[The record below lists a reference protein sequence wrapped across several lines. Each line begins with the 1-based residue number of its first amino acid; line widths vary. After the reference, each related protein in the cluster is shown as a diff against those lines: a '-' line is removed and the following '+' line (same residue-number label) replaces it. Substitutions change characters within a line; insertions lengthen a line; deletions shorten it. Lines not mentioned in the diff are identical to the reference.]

1 MGGGSYSYMRDVQT
15 KRSYAHQS
23 REQVFRQQM
32 MSAEMNIHGKVRECR
47 DSEEH
52 PQTLPIIIALD
63 VTGSMGRIPHALITG
78 GFPTIM
84 KKIMDAGIEH
94 PQVCF
99 VAIGDQFSDS
109 APIQVGQFEAS
120 DELLDHWLK
129 TIWLESGGGGNG
141 GESYQL
147 AWWFAASHTDCDA
160 INKRGQKGVLIT
172 IGDEAVHKSIS
183 KAEMRDICGDSIET
197 FQMATSDILD
207 AARQKWD
214 VYHINLSD
222 YMGAQPKTQQPW
234 RELLGDHFI
243 NTEGDSGNDI
253 PEIIAGIVVSA
264 AKGATKAS
272 VATEVTQPV
281 TEVSGTSQTNS
292 TQHLR

>member
-1 MGGGSYSYMRDVQT
+1 MGGGSYSYIRDVQT
-15 KRSYAHQS
+15 KQSYAHQS
-23 REQVFRQQM
+23 REEVFRQKM

-84 KKIMDAGIEH
+84 KKIMEAGIEH

-99 VAIGDQFSDS
+99 VAIGDQYTDD

-129 TIWLESGGGGNG
+129 TIWLEGMGGGNG

-147 AWWFAASHTDCDA
+147 AWWFAATHTDCDA

-172 IGDEAVHKSIS
+172 IGDEAVHRSIS
-183 KAEMRDICGDSIET
+183 SREMRDILGDGVEY
-197 FQMATSDILD
+197 QMATSDILS

-214 VYHINLSD
+214 VFHINLMD
-222 YMGAQPKTQQPW
+222 FMGAQPKTQQPW
-234 RELLGDHFI
+234 RELLGDHLI

-253 PEIIAGIVVSA
+253 PEIIAGIVVSVAKNA
-264 AKGATKAS
+264 AKSSVSTEATKPDIEAPES
-272 VATEVTQPV
+272 PQP
-281 TEVSGTSQTNS
+281 TA

>member
-1 MGGGSYSYMRDVQT
+1 MRDVQT

-23 REQVFRQQM
+23 REEVFRQQM
-32 MSAEMNIHGKVRECR
+32 MSAEMNIHGKVRECC

-172 IGDEAVHKSIS
+172 IGDEAVHKSIIR
-183 KAEMRDICGDSIET
+183 KNMRDIFGDNVET
-197 FQMATSDILD
+197 ELMTTSDILA

-214 VYHINLSD
+214 VYHINLMD
-222 YMGAQPKTQQPW
+222 CMGEHPMTQQSW

-243 NTEGDSGNDI
+243 NTEGISGNDI
-253 PEIIAGIVVSA
+253 PEIIASIVVSA
-264 AKGATKAS
+264 AKNAAKAS
-272 VATEVTQPV
+272 VAAKPV
-281 TEVSGTSQTNS
+281 TEAPEAPQTD
-292 TQHLR
+292 TIQHLR

>member
-1 MGGGSYSYMRDVQT
+1 MGGGSYSYMRDVKT
-15 KRSYAHQS
+15 KMSYAHQS
-23 REQVFRQQM
+23 REEVFRQKM

-84 KKIMDAGIEH
+84 KKIMEAGIEH

-99 VAIGDQFSDS
+99 VAIGDQYMDD

-129 TIWLESGGGGNG
+129 TIWLEGGGGGNG

-147 AWWFAASHTDCDA
+147 AWWFAATHTDCDA

-172 IGDEAVHKSIS
+172 IGDEAVHRSIS
-183 KAEMRDICGDSIET
+183 SREMRDIFGDGVEA
-197 FQMATSDILD
+197 QMATSDILA

-214 VYHINLSD
+214 VYHINLMD
-222 YMGAQPKTQQPW
+222 YMGAQPKTQRPW
-234 RELLGDHFI
+234 RELLGDHLI

-264 AKGATKAS
+264 AKNAAKAS
-272 VATEVTQPV
+272 VATEANKPV
-281 TEVSGTSQTNS
+281 IEAPEAPQTTA